1 MIFINKFRQLTT
13 LGTSGASTL
22 NGGTL
27 NIPDYSSGGST
38 AFIPSINETEIRRGL
53 IALSGST
60 TQGTFGGLTPV
71 LTGSAIAI
79 NLGGTCPYPKF
90 RLLTGTGSTN
100 STVGAAFG
108 SQSIVN
114 SVSWGFR
121 FIGSYI
127 YSDQS
132 SGGTNWFVPN
142 ARQFCGLASV
152 GTILGIS
159 STTTLESQ
167 TNIIGIGSDASDT
180 NLQIFHNDGTGTCT
194 KINLGINF
202 PANKTGA
209 VANGEVYTLE
219 LYNDYL
225 SSSVKYQVTKVST
238 GLQTTGTITTNL
250 PLSTT
255 PLAPQVVRTSGST
268 SQNVSIDILQLN
280 AFTTY

>member
-1 MIFINKFRQLTT
+1 MINISKFNSLTT
-13 LGTSGASTL
+13 TGTSGAATL
-22 NGGTL
+22 TNGVL
-27 NIPDYSSGGST
+27 NVPNYTTGSD
-38 AFIPSINETEIRRGL
+38 FIPLLNETELRRGL
-53 IALSGST
+53 IAISGST
-60 TQGTFGGLTPV
+60 STGTFGGLTPV
-71 LTGSAIAI
+71 LTGSTVAI

-90 RLLTGTGSTN
+90 RQLTTAGSTN

-108 SQSIVN
+108 SASIVN

-132 SGGTNWFVPN
+132 SGGTNWFVPG

-159 STTTLESQ
+159 SAVTVESQ
-167 TNIIGIGSDASDT
+167 VNIIGLGSDAADT
-180 NLQIFHNDGTGTCT
+180 NLQIFHNDATGTAT
-194 KINLGINF
+194 KIDLGATF

-219 LYNDYL
+219 LFNDYL
-225 SSSVKYQVTKVST
+225 STSVKYRVTKVST
-238 GLQTTGTITTNL
+238 GEQTTGTITTNL
-250 PLSTT
+250 PASTT
-255 PLAPQVVRTSGST
+255 PLAPQIVRTSGST

-280 AFTTY
+280 AFSKF

>member
-1 MIFINKFRQLTT
+1 MINISKFNSLTT
-13 LGTSGASTL
+13 TGTSGAATL
-22 NGGTL
+22 TNGVL
-27 NIPDYSSGGST
+27 NVPNYTNGSD
-38 AFIPSINETEIRRGL
+38 FIPLLNETEIRRGL
-53 IALSGST
+53 IAISGST
-60 TQGTFGGLTPV
+60 STGSFGGLTPV
-71 LTGSAIAI
+71 LTGSTVAVSF
-79 NLGGTCPYPKF
+79 GGLCPYPKF
-90 RLLTGTGSTN
+90 RQLTSTGSTN

-108 SQSIVN
+108 SSSIVN

-132 SGGTNWFVPN
+132 AGGTNWFVPN

-159 STTTLESQ
+159 SAVTVESQ
-167 TNIIGIGSDASDT
+167 VNIIGLGSDAADT
-180 NLQIFHNDGTGTCT
+180 NLQIFHNDATGTAT
-194 KINLGINF
+194 KIDLGATF

-219 LYNDYL
+219 LFNDYL
-225 SSSVKYQVTKVST
+225 STSVKYRVTKVST
-238 GLQTTGTITTNL
+238 GEQTTGTITTNL
-250 PLSTT
+250 PASTT

-280 AFTTY
+280 AYSKF

>member
-1 MIFINKFRQLTT
+1 MISINNFRTLTT
-13 LGTSGASTL
+13 IGTSGAATL
-22 NGGTL
+22 SAGAL
-27 NIPDYSSGGST
+27 NVPIYSSGS
-38 AFIPSINETEIRRGL
+38 AEFIPLLNETEIRRGL

-60 TQGTFGGLTPV
+60 STGTFGGLTPV
-71 LTGSAIAI
+71 LTGSTVAVS
-79 NLGGTCPYPKF
+79 LGGLCPYSKF
-90 RLLTGTGSTN
+90 RLLTSTGSTN

-132 SGGTNWFVPN
+132 AGGTNWFVPN

-167 TNIIGIGSDASDT
+167 INIIGLGSDATDT
-180 NLQIFHNDGTGTCT
+180 NLQIFHNDASGTAT
-194 KINLGINF
+194 KIDLGATF
-202 PANKTGA
+202 PANKSGA

-219 LYNDYL
+219 LFNDYL
-225 SSSVKYQVTKVST
+225 TTSVKYRVTKVST
-238 GLQTTGTITTNL
+238 GENTTGTITTNL
-250 PLSTT
+250 PASNV

-280 AFTTY
+280 AFSKF

>member
-1 MIFINKFRQLTT
+1 MINITKFNSLTT
-13 LGTSGASTL
+13 TGTSGAATLL
-22 NGGTL
+22 NGVL
-27 NIPDYSSGGST
+27 NVPNYTSGSSD
-38 AFIPSINETEIRRGL
+38 FIPLLNETELRRGL
-53 IALSGST
+53 IAISGST
-60 TQGTFGGLTPV
+60 NTGAFGGLTPV
-71 LTGSAIAI
+71 LTGSTVAIS
-79 NLGGTCPYPKF
+79 LGGTCPYPKF
-90 RLLTGTGSTN
+90 RQLTTVAATN

-108 SQSIVN
+108 TASIVN

-132 SGGTNWFVPN
+132 SGGTNWFVPG

-159 STTTLESQ
+159 STVTVESQ
-167 TNIIGIGSDASDT
+167 INIIGLGSDAADT
-180 NLQIFHNDGTGTCT
+180 NLQIFHNDATGTAT
-194 KINLGINF
+194 KIDLGATF

-219 LYNDYL
+219 LFNDYL
-225 SSSVKYQVTKVST
+225 STSVKYRVTKVST
-238 GLQTTGTITTNL
+238 GEQTTGTITTNL
-250 PLSTT
+250 PSSST

-280 AFTTY
+280 AFSKF

>member
-1 MIFINKFRQLTT
+1 MISINNFRTLTT
-13 LGTSGASTL
+13 SGTSGAATL
-22 NGGTL
+22 SAGAL
-27 NIPDYSSGGST
+27 NVPIYSSGS
-38 AFIPSINETEIRRGL
+38 AEFIPLLNETEIRRGL
-53 IALSGST
+53 IAISGST
-60 TQGTFGGLTPV
+60 STGTFGGLTPV
-71 LTGSAIAI
+71 FTGSTVAISF
-79 NLGGTCPYPKF
+79 GGLCPYPKI
-90 RLLTGTGSTN
+90 RKLTTTGSTN

-114 SVSWGFR
+114 SVTWGFR

-132 SGGTNWFVPN
+132 AGGTNWFVPN

-159 STTTLESQ
+159 STTTVESQ
-167 TNIIGIGSDASDT
+167 INIIGLGSDAADT
-180 NLQIFHNDGTGTCT
+180 NLQIFHNDASGTAT
-194 KINLGINF
+194 KIDLGATF
-202 PANKTGA
+202 PANKSGA

-225 SSSVKYQVTKVST
+225 STSVKYRVTKVST
-238 GLQTTGTITTNL
+238 GEETTGTITTNL
-250 PLSTT
+250 PASTT

-280 AFTTY
+280 AYSKF

>member
-13 LGTSGASTL
+13 TGTSGASTL

-27 NIPDYSSGGST
+27 NVPVYSSGLSE
-38 AFIPSINETEIRRGL
+38 FIPLLNETEIRRGL

-60 TQGTFGGLTPV
+60 TTGTFGALTPV
-71 LTGSAIAI
+71 TTGSSVAITF
-79 NLGGTCPYPKF
+79 GGTCPYPKF
-90 RLLTGTGSTN
+90 RLLTSTGATN
-100 STVGAAFG
+100 STVGIAFG

-121 FIGSYI
+121 FVGSYI

-132 SGGTNWFVPN
+132 AGGTNWFVPN

-167 TNIIGIGSDASDT
+167 TNIIGLGSDSADT
-180 NLQIFHNDGTGTCT
+180 NLQIFHNDGSGTCT
-194 KINLGINF
+194 KIDLGSNF

-209 VANGEVYTLE
+209 VANGEVYTIE
-219 LYNDYL
+219 LYNEYL
-225 SSSVKYQVTKVST
+225 SNSVKYQVTKVST
-238 GLQTTGTITTNL
+238 GTQATGTITTNL

-255 PLAPQVVRTSGST
+255 PLSPQVVRTSGST
-268 SQNVSIDILQLN
+268 SQNVSIDVLQIN
-280 AFTTY
+280 AFTKY